1 MPENAT
7 AVAVKDIITFLGYQ
21 IQWVS
26 MQAHKHN
33 MLTYVR
39 NEMKSRDY
47 MMIFYSPNQA
57 NLKLEVTRNS
67 TELI

>member
-1 MPENAT
+1 
-7 AVAVKDIITFLGYQ
+7 
-21 IQWVS
+21 

-39 NEMKSRDY
+39 NEMKKQRLYDD
-47 MMIFYSPNQA
+47 ILQFRESPNQA